1 MQGMYIQLTHDCVH
15 VRALFY
21 LLWLRTAHFTNCY
34 SRLIHWQRPNR
45 NIFPLLSVKQP
56 WGIWVDISHDS
67 INKLWYNYCY
77 YYTRFQCYCIL
88 VPKIWVISS
97 QPHMVFIIP
106 QGQCKWDQIWSISS
120 LVALENIEA
129 WTGSTFCGSKVGIPL
144 VSLFHAHLRLS
155 KYAFGLTYNVLPSPL

>member
-1 MQGMYIQLTHDCVH
+1 MNVYTFVLCSICCGWELPISPMLFKVDSLT
-15 VRALFY
+15 
-21 LLWLRTAHFTNCY
+21 
-34 SRLIHWQRPNR
+34 RPNR

-129 WTGSTFCGSKVGIPL
+129 WTGSTFCGSKVGILL

-155 KYAFGLTYNVLPSPL
+155 KYAFGLTYNVLSSLLVNSDKLK